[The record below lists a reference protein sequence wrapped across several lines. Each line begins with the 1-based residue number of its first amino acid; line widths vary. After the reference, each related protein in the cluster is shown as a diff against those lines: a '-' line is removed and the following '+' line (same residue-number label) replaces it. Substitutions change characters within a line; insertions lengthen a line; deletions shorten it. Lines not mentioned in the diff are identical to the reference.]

1 MPDTS
6 NRWTRLL
13 RHRWH
18 DDAEARRLLDD
29 AALDRLQQRIEAS
42 ERRHSGEIRLCIEAA
57 LPLAELWRGTA
68 ARERALAL
76 FGQLGVWDTEFNN
89 GVLIYLLL
97 AEHAIEIVADR
108 GVDRLVPAGHWAA
121 VTQHMAAAFRDGR
134 FEAGLMA
141 AIEAV
146 EATLLQQF
154 PLAAGAGDANEL
166 ADRPLRL

>member
-1 MPDTS
+1 MAT
-6 NRWTRLL
+6 RWTRLL

-18 DDAEARRLLDD
+18 DDAEARRLLDE

-42 ERRHSGEIRLCIEAA
+42 ERRHGGEIRVCVEAA
-57 LPLAELWRGTA
+57 LPLAELWRGTT

-108 GVDRLVPAGHWAA
+108 GVDRVVPAGHWAA
-121 VTQHMAAAFRDGR
+121 VAARMAEAFRAGR

-146 EATLLQQF
+146 EAPLLQQF
-154 PLAAGAGDANEL
+154 PLAADARDLNEL
-166 ADRPLRL
+166 ADRPLRV